1 MITRVTRA
9 VWVLA
14 LAVPLA
20 ACNPVTCFRSGPSN
34 RPGKEAPP
42 VALANQQQINQARA
56 LVDQLPVKGRSAATG
71 YSPNLFLPGGRWP
84 STGHGCT
91 VRDQLVLRDGFDLTK
106 SKKRPCHPTAGKI
119 HDPYSG
125 QVIDLSS
132 AHADHV
138 VARKD
143 AFTTGAAPDTFTP
156 TPQWQTVEEL
166 QHAIGRDPDNLL
178 MVAGRL
184 NSQKQQSNI
193 ASWEPPNKAYRCTYA
208 VKIVLVK
215 TRYNLWTVPAEHAK
229 LRKRLDSCPHPAK

>member
-1 MITRVTRA
+1 MATRVQLATWA
-9 VWVLA
+9 IALTACGPVTSSSQGHIPPVVLA
-14 LAVPLA
+14 
-20 ACNPVTCFRSGPSN
+20 S
-34 RPGKEAPP
+34 
-42 VALANQQQINQARA
+42 QQQIDQARA
-56 LVDQLPVKGRSAATG
+56 LIDQLPVKGRSAATG

-91 VRDQLVLRDGFDLTK
+91 VRDQLLRRDGFDLTM
-106 SKKRPCHPTAGKI
+106 SAKRPCHPVAGKI

-125 QVIDLSS
+125 QVIDLSD
-132 AHADHV
+132 AEAEHV

-156 TPQWQTVEEL
+156 TKQWPTVEAM
-166 QHAIGRDPDNLL
+166 QQAIGRDPDNLL

-184 NSQKQQSNI
+184 NSKKQESNI

-215 TRYNLWTVPAEHAK
+215 ARYGLWTVPAENAR
-229 LRKRLDSCPHPAK
+229 LRQRLNSCPAPAK